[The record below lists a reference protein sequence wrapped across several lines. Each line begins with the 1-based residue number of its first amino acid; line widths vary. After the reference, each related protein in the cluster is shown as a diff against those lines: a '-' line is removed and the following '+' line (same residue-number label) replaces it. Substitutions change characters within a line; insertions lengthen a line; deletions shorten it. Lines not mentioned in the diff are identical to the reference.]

1 MFTGLVQQMG
11 TITAVE
17 AGDTTRLTVTPDARW
32 EPYIH
37 GESIATSGVCL
48 TVVAADAD
56 WFAVDVMAQT
66 LALTSLADVAVGRR
80 VNLERALRLGDRVP
94 RGHRL
99 RARRE
104 LRARRD
110 PAERLLAGLMEA
122 ARHRRGDLARGG
134 VEMLPHAKLKFV
146 LIHSVMPFAASAAAS
161 VCVAREQCVFTLPS
175 EHPIATAVSAISIS
189 SQ

>member
-11 TITAVE
+11 IITAVE

-56 WFAVDVMAQT
+56 WFAVDVMAPP

-80 VNLERALRLGDRVP
+80 VNLERALRLGVKHFDADLGGGGAAP
-94 RGHRL
+94 PH
-99 RARRE
+99 
-104 LRARRD
+104 
-110 PAERLLAGLMEA
+110 PA
-122 ARHRRGDLARGG
+122 DLAALLEREG
-134 VEMLPHAKLKFV
+134 HAHGLD
-146 LIHSVMPFAASAAAS
+146 LG
-161 VCVAREQCVFTLPS
+161 RL
-175 EHPIATAVSAISIS
+175 
-189 SQ
+189 